1 MNDFDNPDGVYAVKQ
16 NEWEAFISSDDGKD
30 YIAARL
36 YILRAVQSFLE
47 DAGEANYSD
56 EIFEDM
62 LGDCEWQIEQLKRH
76 GAEELSGVEEYL
88 YPDALRILDEQTYYL
103 YADLP
108 TGQDVWAKD
117 RLRLELVRELPAGAL
132 KDSLRRYAERE
143 GLVEYV
149 QTWPERAALAQRPHT
164 RFLAG

>member
-88 YPDALRILDEQTYYL
+88 YPDALRI
-103 YADLP
+103 P
-108 TGQDVWAKD
+108 
-117 RLRLELVRELPAGAL
+117 
-132 KDSLRRYAERE
+132 
-143 GLVEYV
+143 
-149 QTWPERAALAQRPHT
+149 
-164 RFLAG
+164 